1 MVGLMRHNKV
11 FSMVFSIVSIFILM
25 FSMVFPHSK
34 ASAEVLTSEKYNNK
48 GWVFSKH
55 LGFFLETDLI
65 KLADGRIAYCLDE
78 RLSSPNGNDLEP
90 MGRLSDEAYRVMAY
104 GYPERQP
111 SELGASNWQ
120 EAHFGTQIALWVVNT
135 DISYNDLRFDNP
147 RVKAVVD
154 NILNDVRTKDSTQD
168 LTFEVSPTSHVAHV
182 EGDYFKAG
190 AFKVTTN
197 AKSGSY
203 TPQAINAPKGTYF
216 TNANGEKKTTFNS
229 NEDFYV
235 YFNKNEASGTFQ
247 IKVSGDL
254 TKTETLWYKSNDAG
268 VQNSLALVTTKHT
281 PVQENLAVNWASK
294 GSLELNKVDEN
305 GTKLAGAKFDVKNAK
320 GETVATITTDENGYG
335 KVDNLDL
342 GTYTVVETQAPNGYV
357 LDATPQKAQVN
368 NGEVANIKFVNKLAK
383 GEIEIN
389 KVDDSNKPLAGVEF
403 TVYNEKGEE
412 ITKVV
417 TDKNGKAFVKD
428 LAFGKYSFKET
439 KGLDGYI
446 GSTETYNFEVKENG
460 KVQTFTVTN
469 KLVKGSIEIHK
480 VDDNKKPLSDVEFT
494 VYNEKGEEVTKV
506 VTDKNGVASVKDL
519 PYGKYTFKET
529 KAKNGYEGSSEEISF
544 EITKQGSNQVFNVVN
559 KLVKGSIEI
568 HKVDDN
574 KKPLSDVEFTV
585 YNEKGEEVTKVI
597 TNKNGIASVKDLP
610 YGKYTFKETKGL
622 TGYVANSEVFNFEI
636 TKQGSNQVFNVVN
649 KLVKGSIEINKTG
662 DNKQPLEG
670 VEFTVYNK
678 DGKEITKVV
687 TDKDG
692 KASVKDL
699 PYGKYSFKE
708 TKAKT
713 GYVANDKETSFEVKE
728 DGKTQKFDV
737 VNKLIRGNIEIN
749 KTGDNKK
756 PLSGVE
762 FGVYDLTDKEITKVI
777 TDKDGKASV
786 KDLPYGSYY
795 FKETKTVE
803 GYVINTEKTTFTVK
817 ENNKTQKF
825 NVVNKL
831 IKGNIEIHK
840 VGDNKQPLEG
850 VEFTIYDEKGNA
862 LKEVITDKNG
872 IAKSGDLPYGSYHF
886 KETKAKTGY
895 VINKQKFDFD
905 IKTNGQTL
913 KFDVTNKLI
922 KGSIEITKVN
932 EENQPLQGVE
942 FTVYDQNNKKIKT
955 VVTDKDGKAKVDNLI
970 FGKYYFKET
979 KTIEG
984 YVINNQKFD
993 FSIEENAKTL
1003 PFTVTNKVIK
1013 GNVKLVKVDADNEGT
1028 KLKGAVYE
1036 LFDATNEKVG
1046 EYTTNENGEIAVENL
1061 VYGSYKFVE
1070 KEAPTGYVLDTKEIP
1085 FEVKENGQTIELTA
1099 TNKGITGTLEI
1110 TKVDIADSKPLS
1122 NAKFQIIN
1130 EKGEVVVEKTT
1141 DEKGKATFEKLPF
1154 GKYTFKEISAP
1165 EGYFINETV
1174 FNFEILENG
1183 KIIKKKVEDE
1193 KIPSIKTT
1201 ASDKT
1206 DNTKEMHT
1214 SKSVTIQDEVE
1225 YKDLQVG
1232 KEYTLKGKL
1241 MDKSTNKPLLVN
1253 GKEVTSETKFTPK
1266 KASGSITLDFT
1277 FDATGL
1283 EDKEV
1288 VVFEDLLKDEKIV
1301 TTHADIEDKGQTVK
1315 FVKPSVKTTA
1325 TNKADG
1331 SKELDANESVTI
1343 QDKVEYKDLIVG
1355 KEYVVKGKLMD
1366 KATNKPLK
1374 INGKEVTSEAK
1385 FTAENKDGFIILDFT
1400 FNASE
1405 LQGKEVVVFEELYQ
1419 NDILVAIHSDIEDMG
1434 QTVKFKEVKPEVK
1447 PEQPKPEQPKPEQPK
1462 PEQPLPQTGGQEDNT
1477 MKYAGLG
1484 LLATALAGIGYTV
1497 VTRRRKQEQN

>member
-34 ASAEVLTSEKYNNK
+34 ASADVLTSEKYNNK

-55 LGFFLETDLI
+55 LGFFVETDLI
-65 KLADGRIAYCLDE
+65 RLADGRIAYCLDE

-104 GYPERQP
+104 GYPEKQP

-120 EAHFGTQIALWVVNT
+120 EAHFGTQVALWVVNT

-154 NILNDVRTKDSTQD
+154 NILNDVRTKDTTQD
-168 LTFEVSPTSHVAHV
+168 LTFDVSPTSHVAHV

-197 AKSGSY
+197 AKGGSY

-216 TNANGEKKTTFNS
+216 TNANGEQKTTFNS

-254 TKTETLWYKSNDAG
+254 TKTETIWYKSHDAG

-281 PVQENLAVNWASK
+281 PVQENLSVNWASK

-506 VTDKNGVASVKDL
+506 VTDKNGIASVKDL

-568 HKVDDN
+568 
-574 KKPLSDVEFTV
+574 
-585 YNEKGEEVTKVI
+585 
-597 TNKNGIASVKDLP
+597 
-610 YGKYTFKETKGL
+610 
-622 TGYVANSEVFNFEI
+622 
-636 TKQGSNQVFNVVN
+636 
-649 KLVKGSIEINKTG
+649 NKT
-662 DNKQPLEG
+662 
-670 VEFTVYNK
+670 
-678 DGKEITKVV
+678 
-687 TDKDG
+687 
-692 KASVKDL
+692 
-699 PYGKYSFKE
+699 
-708 TKAKT
+708 
-713 GYVANDKETSFEVKE
+713 
-728 DGKTQKFDV
+728 
-737 VNKLIRGNIEIN
+737 
-749 KTGDNKK
+749 
-756 PLSGVE
+756 
-762 FGVYDLTDKEITKVI
+762 
-777 TDKDGKASV
+777 
-786 KDLPYGSYY
+786 
-795 FKETKTVE
+795 
-803 GYVINTEKTTFTVK
+803 
-817 ENNKTQKF
+817 
-825 NVVNKL
+825 
-831 IKGNIEIHK
+831 
-840 VGDNKQPLEG
+840 GDNKQPLEG

-1028 KLKGAVYE
+1028 KLK
-1036 LFDATNEKVG
+1036 
-1046 EYTTNENGEIAVENL
+1046 
-1061 VYGSYKFVE
+1061 
-1070 KEAPTGYVLDTKEIP
+1070 
-1085 FEVKENGQTIELTA
+1085 
-1099 TNKGITGTLEI
+1099 
-1110 TKVDIADSKPLS
+1110 
-1122 NAKFQIIN
+1122 
-1130 EKGEVVVEKTT
+1130 
-1141 DEKGKATFEKLPF
+1141 
-1154 GKYTFKEISAP
+1154 
-1165 EGYFINETV
+1165 
-1174 FNFEILENG
+1174 
-1183 KIIKKKVEDE
+1183 
-1193 KIPSIKTT
+1193 
-1201 ASDKT
+1201 
-1206 DNTKEMHT
+1206 
-1214 SKSVTIQDEVE
+1214 
-1225 YKDLQVG
+1225 
-1232 KEYTLKGKL
+1232 
-1241 MDKSTNKPLLVN
+1241 
-1253 GKEVTSETKFTPK
+1253 
-1266 KASGSITLDFT
+1266 
-1277 FDATGL
+1277 
-1283 EDKEV
+1283 
-1288 VVFEDLLKDEKIV
+1288 
-1301 TTHADIEDKGQTVK
+1301 
-1315 FVKPSVKTTA
+1315 
-1325 TNKADG
+1325 
-1331 SKELDANESVTI
+1331 
-1343 QDKVEYKDLIVG
+1343 
-1355 KEYVVKGKLMD
+1355 
-1366 KATNKPLK
+1366 
-1374 INGKEVTSEAK
+1374 
-1385 FTAENKDGFIILDFT
+1385 
-1400 FNASE
+1400 
-1405 LQGKEVVVFEELYQ
+1405 
-1419 NDILVAIHSDIEDMG
+1419 
-1434 QTVKFKEVKPEVK
+1434 
-1447 PEQPKPEQPKPEQPK
+1447 
-1462 PEQPLPQTGGQEDNT
+1462 
-1477 MKYAGLG
+1477 
-1484 LLATALAGIGYTV
+1484 
-1497 VTRRRKQEQN
+1497 